1 MRTVTGPSTP
11 PPARHPI
18 SVVAARTGLSR
29 DVLRVWERRY
39 GAVEPIRTSG
49 GQRRYSDAHVERF
62 RLLAAAIGHGRTI
75 GTVAQLGTEELVRL
89 VAEDEA
95 QRSPQRPGGTPSVA
109 GVLDT
114 AMAAIVALDAPAL
127 DAQLRRAIA
136 LEGVPWFLEMLV
148 PALMH
153 LVGDRWVAGRLSI
166 AHEHLASA
174 AVIAIIRETVRAVP
188 PLPAAPR
195 VVAATPSGEHHAMGA
210 ALAAAAASLQGWSI
224 VYLGADVPHADIEA
238 AATATHAR
246 AVMLS
251 ITYVEDRARI
261 ISEIRALR
269 GTMNDAV
276 PLLVGGAGAAGL
288 VAAVGGHQITLCE
301 SLAQLRSELAHAG
314 SPR

>member
-1 MRTVTGPSTP
+1 MNTNESD
-11 PPARHPI
+11 PALPQNGHPI

-39 GAVEPIRTSG
+39 AAVEPIRTPG

-75 GTVAQLGTEELVRL
+75 GLVAQLSTTELRRL

-95 QRSPQRPGGTPSVA
+95 QLSPQYSDGIPSVA
-109 GVLDT
+109 GVMDE
-114 AMAAIVALDAPAL
+114 AMSAIVALDAPAL

-136 LEGVPWFLEMLV
+136 HEGVPWFVEVLV
-148 PALMH
+148 PALMRA
-153 LVGDRWVAGRLSI
+153 VGDRWVAGRLTI

-174 AVIAIIRETVRAVP
+174 AVIAIIMETVRAVP
-188 PLPAAPR
+188 SLAAAPR
-195 VVAATPSGEHHAMGA
+195 VVVATPSGDQHAMGA

-224 VYLGADVPHADIEA
+224 VYLGADVPYADIGAAA
-238 AATATHAR
+238 AATNAR
-246 AVMLS
+246 AVALS

-261 ISEIRALR
+261 LAEVRALR
-269 GTMNDAV
+269 GSLSEAV
-276 PLLVGGAGAAGL
+276 PLLIGGAGTGAIAAAL
-288 VAAVGGHQITLCE
+288 ADLAITRCE
-301 SLAQLRSELAHAG
+301 SLAQLRNEFANAE